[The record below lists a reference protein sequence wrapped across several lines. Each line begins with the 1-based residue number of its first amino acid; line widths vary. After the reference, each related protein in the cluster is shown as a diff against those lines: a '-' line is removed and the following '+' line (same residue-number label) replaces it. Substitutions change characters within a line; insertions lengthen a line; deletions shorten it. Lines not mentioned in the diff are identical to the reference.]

1 MRTDVLI
8 VGGGLAGLNAA
19 AELRERHPELAVTI
33 ADVGG
38 GASSEIM
45 GFCAPVA
52 PGDSP
57 ALFRQD
63 ILAAGG
69 GLNAPE
75 LASILAERALPEMRR
90 LEAMGVA
97 FDREADG
104 SYAVIRSIGSTC
116 PRVIHAGT
124 TTGKQALRLLAAP
137 TLPVRVVR
145 LLKGRSGRIAGA
157 LTAEG
162 EVIEAK
168 AVILA
173 GGGFAGLWKF
183 STWSKALRGDAL
195 VLAMEA
201 GAELCN
207 LACVQFEPT
216 VTVWPEA
223 ARGFPV
229 ITTLLHEGGKLYD
242 AAGNDLVAE
251 GVPPK
256 RELAIRIQRAIDAG
270 RAFEHGGVRY
280 DLSALDDAALQR
292 KYPEY
297 RQKYLTW
304 FGSMDRAVFEVRPGA
319 HTTLG
324 GIRIDGSAATT
335 VPGLFA
341 AGEAVGNLHG
351 RDRLGGNAGLEVF
364 VFGRIAGASA
374 GDYAARQTGWEE
386 PLAEQGGEEAPPPL
400 AAFADILDRAF
411 TVEPKPERLREGLA
425 ELAALP
431 PGGHAA
437 LVKRVLEAA
446 LAASGA

>member
-8 VGGGLAGLNAA
+8 VGGGLADLNAA

-75 LASILAERALPEMRR
+75 LAAILAERALPEMRR

-162 EVIEAK
+162 EVIEA
-168 AVILA
+168 
-173 GGGFAGLWKF
+173 
-183 STWSKALRGDAL
+183 
-195 VLAMEA
+195 
-201 GAELCN
+201 
-207 LACVQFEPT
+207 
-216 VTVWPEA
+216 
-223 ARGFPV
+223 
-229 ITTLLHEGGKLYD
+229 
-242 AAGNDLVAE
+242 
-251 GVPPK
+251 
-256 RELAIRIQRAIDAG
+256 
-270 RAFEHGGVRY
+270 
-280 DLSALDDAALQR
+280 
-292 KYPEY
+292 
-297 RQKYLTW
+297 
-304 FGSMDRAVFEVRPGA
+304 
-319 HTTLG
+319 
-324 GIRIDGSAATT
+324 
-335 VPGLFA
+335 
-341 AGEAVGNLHG
+341 
-351 RDRLGGNAGLEVF
+351 
-364 VFGRIAGASA
+364 
-374 GDYAARQTGWEE
+374 
-386 PLAEQGGEEAPPPL
+386 
-400 AAFADILDRAF
+400 
-411 TVEPKPERLREGLA
+411 
-425 ELAALP
+425 
-431 PGGHAA
+431 
-437 LVKRVLEAA
+437 
-446 LAASGA
+446 